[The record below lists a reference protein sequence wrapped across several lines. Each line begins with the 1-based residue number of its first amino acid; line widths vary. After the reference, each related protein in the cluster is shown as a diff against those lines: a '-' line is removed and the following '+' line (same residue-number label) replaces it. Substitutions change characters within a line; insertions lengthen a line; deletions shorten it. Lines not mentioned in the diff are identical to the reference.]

1 MTAKKELEFFTE
13 MLGIEGVRVQS
24 RQIAEGCLFI
34 VIESE
39 DKRATCP
46 KCGHTTNKLHQN
58 HWHLIKDLPFGE
70 MPVYLRS
77 NRRQMRCDKC
87 QTVFSEKLSYVK
99 EKRSYT
105 ERLKE
110 RILKEVLS
118 SDIKSTAR
126 RNNVSETEIETML
139 NDLKLE
145 YSERKPQGIK
155 RLGIDEIAIIKG
167 QSNYCAVLVD
177 IDRKEIVSL
186 LESRQADDIIEHL
199 RSWGEEVLSG
209 IEEVSIDLWEPYKK
223 VAAEMMPEAT
233 VVADR
238 FHVMKQVNKELDD
251 ARKAARREAEKLSD
265 KSENERIL
273 ASLSKSKYALLK
285 NPENLTQKQVDK
297 LAEIQE
303 NCPELSRKYQR
314 TQEFRQIFEEARG
327 WEDGLLKLADWLR
340 DSVTDF
346 PKSCGT
352 IRRWLGEI
360 IAYFDHRT
368 TQGVVEGINNKL
380 KLIKRRAY
388 GFRNIANFQIRCLSG

>member
-1 MTAKKELEFFTE
+1 MTSKKELEFFTE

-46 KCGHTTNKLHQN
+46 KCGHTTDKLHQN
-58 HWHLIKDLPFGE
+58 HWHLIKDLPVGE

-77 NRRQMRCDKC
+77 NRRRMRCDKC

-99 EKRSYT
+99 EKRGYT
-105 ERLKE
+105 ERLRE

-118 SDIKSTAR
+118 SDIKSTAS
-126 RNNVSETEIETML
+126 RNDVSETEIETML

-177 IDRKEIVSL
+177 IERKEIVGL

-233 VVADR
+233 VIADR
-238 FHVMKQVNKELDD
+238 FHVMKQVNKELDE
-251 ARKAARREAEKLSD
+251 ARKVARREAEKLSD
-265 KSENERIL
+265 KAEKERIL

-314 TQEFRQIFEEARG
+314 KLEFRQIFEDARD
-327 WEDGLLKLADWLR
+327 WTDGFLKLADWLR

-346 PKSCGT
+346 PNSCGT

-360 IAYFDHRT
+360 LAYFDHRT

-388 GFRNIANFQIRCLSG
+388 GFRNIANFQIRCLFG